1 MATEPPT
8 AEQQIR
14 TNALQEAVRY
24 HVKHDSNVGVGDVVS
39 TAERFAEF
47 ITTGSGPGP

>member
-1 MATEPPT
+1 MDAPT

-24 HVKHDSNVGVGDVVS
+24 HVKHDSNVGVDDVVH

-47 ITTGSGPGP
+47 ITTGT